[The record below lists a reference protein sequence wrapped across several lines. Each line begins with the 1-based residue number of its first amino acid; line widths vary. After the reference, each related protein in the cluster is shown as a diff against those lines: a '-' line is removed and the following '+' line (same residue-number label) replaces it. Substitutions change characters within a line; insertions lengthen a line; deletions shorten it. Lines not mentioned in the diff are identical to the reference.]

1 MKSPHP
7 NDVLVGAN
15 IRLHRNAARVS
26 QTDLATQLGV
36 TFQQV
41 QKYEKGT
48 NRFSAGR
55 LLTLSNLLKVPITA
69 FFEGAKMTASGNNPV
84 QLLGK
89 RDALRLAECFEK
101 ITDQRVRNAL
111 VALVVG
117 LSEPDKKPRRKK

>member
-1 MKSPHP
+1 MKPPHP

-15 IRLHRNAARVS
+15 IRMHRNAARMS
-26 QTDLATQLGV
+26 QMDMGKHLDV

-48 NRFSAGR
+48 NRVGAGK
-55 LLTLSNLLKVPITA
+55 LLIIANLLKLPVTA
-69 FFEGAKMTASGNNPV
+69 FYDGAKVTAAGNTPV
-84 QLLGK
+84 QLLGR
-89 RDALRLAECFEK
+89 RDALRLAEGFYK

-117 LSEPDKKPRRKK
+117 LSEPDKKPPRKK